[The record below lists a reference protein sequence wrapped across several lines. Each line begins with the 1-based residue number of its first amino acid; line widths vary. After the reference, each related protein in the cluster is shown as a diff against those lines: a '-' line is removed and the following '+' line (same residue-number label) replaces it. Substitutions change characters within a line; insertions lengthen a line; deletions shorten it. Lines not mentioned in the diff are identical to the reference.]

1 MNFYDVVMN
10 EEQCYATMKSGERSM
25 LVDGFVRSRGNRN
38 LEKFRRGLEFG
49 YGGNGFNCEN
59 EYMLLMR
66 DDGRPYAY
74 TQDGC

>member
-10 EEQCYATMKSGERSM
+10 EEECYATMKKGEKSM
-25 LVDGFVRSRGNRN
+25 LVDGFVRSDGDRN
-38 LEKFRRGLEFG
+38 LEKFRRGTHYA
-49 YGGNGFNCEN
+49 YGGNGQYCEN

-66 DDGRPYAY
+66 DDGRPYPY